1 MSNLIR
7 IATRKSPLALVQAN
21 RVKELIEKRL
31 KDTTVKLITRSTSGD
46 TVSKAKFKKSG
57 GKGLFLKELE
67 ELLLDGDAD
76 IAVHSLKDV
85 PVVIDKK
92 FIITTIDIR
101 EEAADVL
108 ISKQFNKITELPD
121 KSIIGTSSPRR
132 IAQIRNKY
140 KNIEI
145 EEIRG
150 NVQTR
155 LAALSNDKVDAVILA
170 AAGLKRLSLSDK
182 ISQYLP
188 KDDYVPAAGQGVL
201 CIQAI
206 KNKEYVLK
214 TLKGL
219 VVDEVDRCAN
229 EERGF
234 VSQFDGDC
242 FSPIAAH
249 CYIKNNK
256 STLIGYVSSTDGN
269 RFIKTKIVE
278 NVSEM
283 RGIGKKLAKIMIKQG
298 AKKILETK

>member
-1 MSNLIR
+1 
-7 IATRKSPLALVQAN
+7 
-21 RVKELIEKRL
+21 
-31 KDTTVKLITRSTSGD
+31 
-46 TVSKAKFKKSG
+46 
-57 GKGLFLKELE
+57 
-67 ELLLDGDAD
+67 
-76 IAVHSLKDV
+76 
-85 PVVIDKK
+85 
-92 FIITTIDIR
+92 
-101 EEAADVL
+101 
-108 ISKQFNKITELPD
+108 
-121 KSIIGTSSPRR
+121 
-132 IAQIRNKY
+132 
-140 KNIEI
+140 
-145 EEIRG
+145 
-150 NVQTR
+150 
-155 LAALSNDKVDAVILA
+155 VILA

-219 VVDEVDRCAN
+219 VVDEVDRCAS
-229 EERGF
+229 EERDF
-234 VSQFDGDC
+234 ISQFDGDC

-278 NVSEM
+278 NVNEM
-283 RGIGKKLAKIMIKQG
+283 RGIGKKLAKIMIEQG